1 MFWRGRSIDLILTNS
16 KNFFHYCLSMETG
29 LSDNHYLIFSMMK
42 TKLPLQEYLMN
53 IWRKTYHQS
62 LILTSRTT
70 WLLRITLLMFL
81 KKHAPKRTKKFRGNY
96 RPHIF
101 KTLRLAIVKGS
112 RLKNKANKTNE
123 LAINKIIENNKTKLN
138 MH

>member
-1 MFWRGRSIDLILTNS
+1 MEEDLSPKLDINIKDYMAFKNNFTNV
-16 KNFFHYCLSMETG
+16 
-29 LSDNHYLIFSMMK
+29 
-42 TKLPLQEYLMN
+42 
-53 IWRKTYHQS
+53 
-62 LILTSRTT
+62 
-70 WLLRITLLMFL
+70 L

-112 RLKNKANKTNE
+112 RLKSKANKTNE